1 MANRLR
7 LERRGLISAVC
18 DIVSDESV
26 DKLILILFS
35 LLQGGQKVMIQYGGW
50 KMILVFVWLGSCI
63 TGSSG
68 ILSIPSHPS

>member
-26 DKLILILFS
+26 DKLILFS
-35 LLQGGQKVMIQYGGW
+35 LLQGGQKVMIQYGRW
-50 KMILVFVWLGSCI
+50 KMILVFVWLGLCI

>member
-26 DKLILILFS
+26 DKLILFS

-50 KMILVFVWLGSCI
+50 KMILVFVWLGLCI